1 MVSIKSYCFLSCVE
15 PQGAVAAWRKKA
27 HLIALKNIGHLP
39 DPNPYWDRHSGHANP
54 DPADPEI
61 RIVINSK
68 LMNFNMLSKI
78 LKIFTL

>member
-1 MVSIKSYCFLSCVE
+1 MEKKGSSHCTEKHWAFAGSE
-15 PQGAVAAWRKKA
+15 PV
-27 HLIALKNIGHLP
+27 
-39 DPNPYWDRHSGHANP
+39 PYWDRHSGHANP

-68 LMNFNMLSKI
+68 LMNFNLLSKI